1 MGYASLAGD
10 CLNTGIGECVEKT
23 MVIYKY
29 QVKPGDIGEF
39 SVAMPRTSTVVA
51 VQMQG
56 DDPQMWV
63 IVDPGSPVMM
73 RRFRVV
79 ALPGESLLD
88 PTWRYIGTFQMRG
101 GGKSAFHLLEE
112 AIESPEEA
120 IA

>member
-79 ALPGESLLD
+79 ATGESFD

-101 GGKSAFHLLEE
+101 GGLVFHLLEE